1 MERRP
6 QGKIQKFD
14 FAVAKS
20 SHAESEF
27 EKYRILQDRIFESD
41 FDQMIKQLPNHET
54 KA

>member
-20 SHAESEF
+20 YHAESEF
-27 EKYRILQDRIFESD
+27 EKYRGLQDRFFESD
-41 FDQMIKQLPNHET
+41 FDQMIKQLPNPET